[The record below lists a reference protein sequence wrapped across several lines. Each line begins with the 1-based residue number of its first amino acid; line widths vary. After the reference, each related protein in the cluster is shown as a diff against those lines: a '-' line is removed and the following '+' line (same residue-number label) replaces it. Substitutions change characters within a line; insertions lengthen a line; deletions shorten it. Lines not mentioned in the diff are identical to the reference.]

1 MIDNK
6 RLLFLNRG
14 RSFLGGRASAISA
27 LAVIAISLIA
37 VSFGHSARYRGSTRP
52 ALAKGVFLVA
62 GKNMR
67 DAMFMESVIY
77 LISYDK
83 NGAMGVIINHPT
95 KVGLSEVFPDIKGL
109 LKRNDPLYMGGPVA
123 INQLMMIMRSGTPP
137 AGSLQLFDNVYIS
150 SDTGY
155 LKRMIDNPGADEQ
168 FRVYAGYA
176 GWVPGQ
182 LEHEISRND
191 WFVTEADAKFFFDK
205 PASSV
210 WPELFET
217 MPPLEVR
224 NRENKVWFGVP

>member
-1 MIDNK
+1 MKDMC
-6 RLLFLNRG
+6 RAEPLG
-14 RSFLGGRASAISA
+14 RRVSTISA

-37 VSFGHSARYRGSTRP
+37 VSFGHSARYRGSTHP

-62 GKNMR
+62 GKNIR
-67 DAMFMESVIY
+67 DPIFTESVVY

-83 NGAMGVIINHPT
+83 NGAAGLIINHPT

-109 LKRNDPLYMGGPVA
+109 LKRNDPVYMGGPVT
-123 INQLMMIMRSGTPP
+123 INQLIMIIRSGTPP
-137 AGSLQLFDNVYIS
+137 AGSLKLFDNLYIS

-155 LKRMIDNPGADEQ
+155 LKRMIDNPGDNEQ
-168 FRVYAGYA
+168 FRVFAGYA

-191 WFVTEADAKFFFDK
+191 WLVTEADAKFFFDK

-210 WPELFET
+210 WPELIET
-217 MPPLEVR
+217 MPSLEVR
-224 NRENKVWFGVP
+224 NREK

>member
-1 MIDNK
+1 MNEK
-6 RLLFLNRG
+6 YRVERRQFPG
-14 RSFLGGRASAISA
+14 WRASAISA

-37 VSFGHSARYRGSTRP
+37 VSFGHSARYRGSTRT

-62 GKNMR
+62 GKNIR
-67 DAMFMESVIY
+67 DPIFMESVIY

-83 NGAMGVIINHPT
+83 SGAAGVIINHPT

-109 LKRNDPLYMGGPVA
+109 LKRNDPIYMGGPVT
-123 INQLMMIMRSGTPP
+123 INQLIMIMRSGTPP
-137 AGSLQLFDNVYIS
+137 PGSLHLFGNVYIS

-155 LKRMIDNPGADEQ
+155 LKRMIDNPGSDEQ

-191 WFVTEADAKFFFDK
+191 WFVTEPDAKFFFDE

-210 WPELFET
+210 WPELIET
-217 MPPLEVR
+217 MPSLEVR
-224 NRENKVWFGVP
+224 N

>member
-1 MIDNK
+1 M
-6 RLLFLNRG
+6 NRG
-14 RSFLGGRASAISA
+14 RSFLGRRASAISGI
-27 LAVIAISLIA
+27 AVIAISLIA
-37 VSFGHSARYRGSTRP
+37 VSFGHSARYLGPTRP
-52 ALAKGVFLVA
+52 TLAKGVFLVA
-62 GKNMR
+62 GKNMS
-67 DAMFMESVIY
+67 DPIFMHSVIY

-123 INQLMMIMRSGTPP
+123 INKLIMIMRSGTPP
-137 AGSLQLFDNVYIS
+137 AGSLQLLDNVYIS

-155 LKRMIDNPGADEQ
+155 LKRMIGNPGADEQ

-191 WFVTEADAKFFFDK
+191 WFITEADAKFFFDK

-210 WPELFET
+210 WPELIET

-224 NRENKVWFGVP
+224 SRENKVWFGVPQV

>member
-1 MIDNK
+1 MNSGGIEIS
-6 RLLFLNRG
+6 RYHLNG
-14 RSFLGGRASAISA
+14 QFLGLRTLAISA
-27 LAVIAISLIA
+27 LAVIAITLIA
-37 VSFGHSARYRGSTRP
+37 VSFGHSARYPGSTRP

-62 GKNMR
+62 GKNIR
-67 DAMFMESVIY
+67 DPIFMESVIY

-83 NGAMGVIINHPT
+83 NGAAGVIINHPT

-109 LKRNDPLYMGGPVA
+109 LKRNDPIYMGGPVT
-123 INQLMMIMRSGTPP
+123 INQLIMIMRSGTPP
-137 AGSLQLFDNVYIS
+137 AGSLKLFDNVYIS

-155 LKRMIDNPGADEQ
+155 LKRMIDNPGNDEQ

-176 GWVPGQ
+176 GWAAGQ

-210 WPELFET
+210 WPELIQP
-217 MPPLEVR
+217 MPSLEVR
-224 NRENKVWFGVP
+224 NREK